1 MVTVTKYIEVIS
13 RHNFAKLA
21 QSFAECEDNNKD
33 MNVDITYY
41 HFNDTEPTVLEGI
54 VSGVLLDIDK
64 DDEFSVCISP
74 IEKVESNYNIFIIVK
89 DKDSGVYNAVDTF
102 NHYIKSIRFSYEMN
116 TSSSQ
121 DGFRYK
127 YTKNGPDYKKYVE

>member
-13 RHNFAKLA
+13 RQNFAKMV

-33 MNVDITYY
+33 MSISIEYY
-41 HFNDTEPTVLEGI
+41 YFNDTEPIILEGV
-54 VSGVLLDIDK
+54 VSGLLLDIDK

-89 DKDSGVYNAVDTF
+89 DKDSRVYNSIDISKY
-102 NHYIKSIRFSYEMN
+102 YIKSIRFSYEIN
-116 TSSSQ
+116 TSASQ

-127 YTKNGPDYKKYVE
+127 YIENGPDYKKYVE